1 MSFEGLS
8 NEKINV
14 NPLERTGK
22 NESYYIAHII
32 KKVQKDVSSFFPENS
47 KNCQNECVFEVAVTG

>member
-32 KKVQKDVSSFFPENS
+32 KKVQKDVSSFS
-47 KNCQNECVFEVAVTG
+47 RKSGNCLNQDFFQSAVIG